1 MQTKLETLSQR
12 PSPWQLCDKYNINIF
27 NIIIKYDMI

>member
-1 MQTKLETLSQR
+1 MQTKLETLGQR